1 LTPLWQQAFSF
12 AARAHAGQF
21 RNDGKTP
28 YVSHPMRVAMTVRD
42 VFGCDDEI
50 CLAAAALHDVIEDT
64 PTDFDDLEECF
75 GIEVAHCV
83 AALTKEMRLREPER
97 ERAYDAALREADW
110 RAKLV
115 KLADTYDNLCDLSSP
130 GKQKKVIGLCR
141 RAIAIALPAM
151 SEHEA
156 VGRAIEVVESL
167 VQQRENSSS

>member
-1 LTPLWQQAFSF
+1 MTPLWQQAISF
-12 AARAHAGQF
+12 AGRAHAGQF
-21 RNDGKTP
+21 RNDGVTP
-28 YVSHPMRVAMTVRD
+28 YVTHPMRVTMTVRD

-64 PTDFDDLEECF
+64 PTDFDDLEERF
-75 GIEVAHCV
+75 GIEVAQCV

-97 ERAYDAALREADW
+97 ERAYDEALEQADW

-130 GKQKKVIGLCR
+130 GKQKKIIGLCR
-141 RAIAIALPAM
+141 RAIAIAMPAM

-156 VGRAIEVVESL
+156 VGRAIKAVENL
-167 VQQRENSSS
+167 VKQRENSPS